1 MKCIFLWNVTK
12 AQKFALAVVK
22 RVRARFGHALV
33 VVISDSNMSL
43 SASSEDST
51 SVNVNSGITTNEA
64 VWMKEGDTTEDENS
78 ITINAE

>member
-1 MKCIFLWNVTK
+1 
-12 AQKFALAVVK
+12 
-22 RVRARFGHALV
+22 
-33 VVISDSNMSL
+33 MSL

-51 SVNVNSGITTNEA
+51 SVNVNSEITTNEA

>member
-1 MKCIFLWNVTK
+1 MLRLQFIY
-12 AQKFALAVVK
+12 
-22 RVRARFGHALV
+22 V

-51 SVNVNSGITTNEA
+51 SVNVNNKITTNEA

-78 ITINAE
+78 ITINTE

>member
-1 MKCIFLWNVTK
+1 MTK
-12 AQKFALAVVK
+12 LTSSKPR
-22 RVRARFGHALV
+22 RVRSV

-43 SASSEDST
+43 SASSEDSM
-51 SVNVNSGITTNEA
+51 SANVDREVTTNET

>member
-1 MKCIFLWNVTK
+1 MKLVRGVSFL
-12 AQKFALAVVK
+12 LAGIYPQRLV
-22 RVRARFGHALV
+22 APSV

-51 SVNVNSGITTNEA
+51 SVNVNNGITTNEA